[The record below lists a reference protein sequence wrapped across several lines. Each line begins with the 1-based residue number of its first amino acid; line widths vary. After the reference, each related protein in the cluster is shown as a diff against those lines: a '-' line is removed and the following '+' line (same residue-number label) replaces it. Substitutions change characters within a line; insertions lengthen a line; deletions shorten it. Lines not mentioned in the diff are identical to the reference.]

1 MVSGYTGFLLVYLDG
16 FYYWLILNLKEDDI
30 FLNLEHEVFDYNR
43 LYEGDN
49 FFKSASY
56 TIEAICAD
64 SHLEAAV
71 KLKDVEAQ
79 ILSKRNELHQFETEY
94 HEV

>member
-1 MVSGYTGFLLVYLDG
+1 M
-16 FYYWLILNLKEDDI
+16 
-30 FLNLEHEVFDYNR
+30 FDYNHVC
-43 LYEGDN
+43 EGDN

-79 ILSKRNELHQFETEY
+79 ILSKRNEVHQFETEY
-94 HEV
+94 HEVWRSNLSTPFMVFSLTCVVVSHTLVWGVC